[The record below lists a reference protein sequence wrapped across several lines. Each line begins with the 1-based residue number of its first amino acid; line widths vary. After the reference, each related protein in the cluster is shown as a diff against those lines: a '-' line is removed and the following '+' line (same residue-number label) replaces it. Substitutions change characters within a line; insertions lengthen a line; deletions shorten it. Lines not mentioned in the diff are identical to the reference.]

1 MYGGVTVRIL
11 LRIMFINMKVIE
23 RSKFIR
29 DRSVTS
35 FQKRHPLLKTV
46 FAKTVVIFLT
56 FKVGFFS
63 FVSIN
68 G

>member
-1 MYGGVTVRIL
+1 
-11 LRIMFINMKVIE
+11 MFINMKVIE

-29 DRSVTS
+29 YRSVMS